1 MKQGENIFNT
11 LEAIRVEITR
21 RHRLGRVALVACLSL
36 GLVSVIV
43 SSCNREEKENVHQNE
58 DNVLAGEVD
67 VEDSSDELD
76 SIASIFGAR
85 TDDTQEYIPNVP
97 LTVSSPR
104 EFDDDSLFDVEGNY
118 NDQGNETILRSAERM
133 PRFPAGED
141 SLMNYIKNHI
151 RHPAMADKNNNQSKV
166 ILQFVVEKDG
176 TVGEVKVARSVD
188 KNLDDEAIR
197 VVKSL
202 PKFIPG
208 RQNGKVVRVWYTLPV
223 DFKLPQTR
231 NHD

>member
-1 MKQGENIFNT
+1 
-11 LEAIRVEITR
+11 
-21 RHRLGRVALVACLSL
+21 
-36 GLVSVIV
+36 
-43 SSCNREEKENVHQNE
+43 
-58 DNVLAGEVD
+58 
-67 VEDSSDELD
+67 
-76 SIASIFGAR
+76 
-85 TDDTQEYIPNVP
+85 
-97 LTVSSPR
+97 
-104 EFDDDSLFDVEGNY
+104 
-118 NDQGNETILRSAERM
+118 
-133 PRFPAGED
+133 
-141 SLMNYIKNHI
+141 
-151 RHPAMADKNNNQSKV
+151 MADKNNNQSKV